1 MERLLNMKNRCV
13 IVGSMNVDSRIQEY
27 NDEIYLIAA
36 DGGLLNV
43 EKNNIK
49 PDLIIGDFDSLGF
62 EPEGENVIKYPVEKD
77 DTDMMLAVK
86 KAIDLGCNEIVVF
99 GGCGGR
105 LDHTLANI
113 NTMVYALEK
122 GANISILDSEN
133 DLYITDDD
141 IKLSHRDK
149 DNFSLFA
156 IEEKVVVDIEGAKYS
171 GENIVISNNTTLG
184 VSNSFVDDEVKISV
198 LEGAIIVVVS
208 SE

>member
-1 MERLLNMKNRCV
+1 MKDRCI
-13 IVGSMNVDSRIQEY
+13 IVGSMDVDSRIQDY
-27 NDEIYLIAA
+27 LNDSFLIAA

-43 EKNNIK
+43 EKNNIT

-62 EPEGENVIKYPVEKD
+62 EPTGDNVIKHPVKKD

-86 KAIDLGCNEIVVF
+86 KAIDLGYQEIVIF

-133 DLYITDDD
+133 DMYITDSA
-141 IKLSHRDK
+141 IKVSRSYK

-156 IEEKVVVDIEGAKYS
+156 IEEKAIVDIEGAEYS
-171 GENIVISNNTTLG
+171 GSEIVISNDTTLG
-184 VSNSFVDDEVKISV
+184 VSNSFAEDEVRINVVDGTV
-198 LEGAIIVVVS
+198 LIVVS
-208 SE
+208 DE